1 MYNDAFNCLLDL
13 FKRQIL
19 KDRLSAWNKRNAGSQ
34 EQISKEW
41 REKIY
46 NKNRVLLPYI
56 EKAILRIT
64 AESRE
69 GVRRHESNEIHDINA
84 WLRELELFI
93 GGVLPITA
101 SDGQI
106 KDLAELKA
114 KGLERDFFKWRRELQ
129 IDLDKSLEYI
139 EQQVKAF
146 GIELP
151 EGFYDEDENKDIQ
164 VAALARVFDPKWW
177 RRKLRRRCA
186 VAVESFIREC
196 GGVNRKAGIYCSD
209 FSVSRRFKQKERNQD
224 LLDNLIA
231 ENNYGQA
238 YVLGDLAQLGV
249 SNPVMRRLELMA
261 RVGGFERLAN
271 RLGGYSC
278 QFLTITCPSKFHAY
292 HHWGDMNPK
301 WNHSTPKDAQEYL
314 CKVWARVRAEWDRN
328 DIRAFGLRVAEP
340 HHDGTP
346 HWHMV
351 LFFRE
356 DQVDDAIAAFEA
368 HATQEDSAELE
379 RAGKDVRFKAVSID
393 PEKGT
398 ATGYVVKYVC
408 KNIDGEGVEFDVEKD
423 FGDPIEMAS
432 RIEAWASVWGIR
444 QFQQIGGPSVTVW
457 RELRRLKE
465 VDGISME
472 EFEAIR
478 AAADQG
484 DWMSFCKL
492 MGGPTVKRNAQ
503 PLRAYMILK
512 EEINEYG
519 ERIQKL
525 VGLVFGGCFSV
536 PTRFFEWTIRKVKSE
551 AERALVRANA
561 PPMAA

>member
-1 MYNDAFNCLLDL
+1 MF
-13 FKRQIL
+13 
-19 KDRLSAWNKRNAGSQ
+19 Q
-34 EQISKEW
+34 EQESKNW
-41 REKIY
+41 REGIY
-46 NKNRVLLPYI
+46 DKNPSVFYDVANKQDKKTFAPHI
-56 EKAILRIT
+56 QKAIERLELEARDKV
-64 AESRE
+64 EFL
-69 GVRRHESNEIHDINA
+69 HQSNEIHDVNK
-84 WLRELELFI
+84 WVRELDLKL
-93 GGVLPITA
+93 GGILPITA

-106 KDLAELKA
+106 KDLSESKA
-114 KGLERDFFKWRRELQ
+114 KGLERDFFKWRQELN
-129 IDLDKSLEYI
+129 IGLEESI
-139 EQQVKAF
+139 AHVIKQVKAF
-146 GIELP
+146 GIDVP
-151 EGFYDEDENKDIQ
+151 EGLDDEGEEVDIR

-186 VAVESFIREC
+186 VAAESFIREC
-196 GGVNRKAGIYCSD
+196 GGVNKKSGVYCSD
-209 FSVSRRFKQKERNQD
+209 FSVSRRFKQRERNQD

-231 ENNYGQA
+231 ENNFGQA

-351 LFFRE
+351 LFFE
-356 DQVDDAIAAFEA
+356 EGQAQD
-368 HATQEDSAELE
+368 
-379 RAGKDVRFKAVSID
+379 AVSIF
-393 PEKGT
+393 EKHACAEDRDELVGGT
-398 ATGYVVKYVC
+398 DIRFKPVAINPDKGSATGYVVKYVC
-408 KNIDGEGVEFDVEKD
+408 KNIDGNGIEFDVEKD
-423 FGDPIEMAS
+423 FGDPVEMAA

-465 VDGISME
+465 VDGVSIE

-492 MGGPTVKRNAQ
+492 MGGPTVKRGAQ
-503 PLRAYMILK
+503 PLRAYMVVK
-512 EEINEYG
+512 EEINDYG
-519 ERIQKL
+519 EQLIKL
-525 VGLVFGGCFSV
+525 VGLVYGGCFSV
-536 PTRFFEWTIRKVKSE
+536 PTRFFEWTIRRVKND
-551 AERALVRANA
+551 AEREFVRANA